1 MSNVVLIIEDI
12 PSITRLMRASLA
24 HQDVDIVAV
33 RTGEAGL
40 ASIHESPPALVLL
53 DLALPTIHGF
63 EVLRAIKSSPETADI
78 PVVVVT
84 AQSDS
89 ETASRAKS
97 LGADRFISKPFVP
110 NELRRVIDYF
120 LDGVSTS
127 SP

>member
-24 HQDVDIVAV
+24 HQDVHIVAV

-40 ASIHESPPALVLL
+40 ARIQESPPALVLL

-63 EVLRAIKSSPETADI
+63 EVLKAIKSSPETADI

-127 SP
+127 SA